1 MGSYEDGWQREVFE
15 ALRRECPKQCR
26 TCGRTSCT
34 HYGDQCDLPKTR
46 MLPCE
51 GEDWILKEGLCPE
64 CGSEIEEPGFF
75 TAWESII
82 KKNELAPMK
91 CRKCGHEVKR

>member
-1 MGSYEDGWQREVFE
+1 
-15 ALRRECPKQCR
+15 
-26 TCGRTSCT
+26 
-34 HYGDQCDLPKTR
+34 